1 METTTMDT
9 TKNSLTRRGFVQAS
23 GLSAAALAG
32 SSLASPLG
40 KAWAGGT
47 RQTIK
52 VGVIGCGGRG
62 TGAAWNALEADEDVV
77 ISHFADLFPDRIDS
91 ARSTLIAEWGD
102 RITAT
107 DRDCFTGLDA
117 YLRLCGQG
125 VDYVILAT
133 PPHFRP
139 LHIST
144 AIGLGKHVFAEK
156 PVAVDPVGIRAVF
169 AAHKEAD
176 RRGLSAVAGTQRRHE
191 QCYLEYIQRIADGA
205 IGTPISGSCYWNM
218 GELWSKDR
226 TPEMSDME
234 WQLRNWLYFT
244 WLSGDHITEQHVHN
258 LDVINWI
265 NGGPPVRAMGMGG
278 RQVRTDPR
286 FGHIFDHFA
295 VEYEYANGFV
305 LTSMCR
311 QTNGCAN
318 RVEERVRGTLGSSK
332 TTSNFAEIYGPNE
345 WKFAGTQLSPYIQE
359 HKDLIAAI
367 RSGNRVNELRQV
379 AESTLT
385 AIMGRMSA
393 YTGKAVTWDFAMNS
407 KLDLTPES
415 YDFGPIE
422 MPPVPMPGKTPLV

>member
-1 METTTMDT
+1 MTTE
-9 TKNSLTRRGFVQAS
+9 KNVSRRRFVQS
-23 GLSAAALAG
+23 SSLSAAAVVGGGLAG
-32 SSLASPLG
+32 GSLASPLNR
-40 KAWAGGT
+40 AWAGGA

-62 TGAAWNALEADEDVV
+62 TGAAWNALEADDDVV
-77 ISHFADLFPDRIDS
+77 ISHFADLFPDRVES
-91 ARSTLIAEWGD
+91 SRSTLVAEWGD

-107 DRDCFTGLDA
+107 DRDCFSGWDA
-117 YLRLCGQG
+117 YLHLCGQG

-144 AIGLGKHVFAEK
+144 AVALGKHIFAEK

-169 AAHKEAD
+169 AAHEEAE
-176 RRGLSAVAGTQRRHE
+176 RRSLCAVAGTQRRHE
-191 QCYLEYIQRIADGA
+191 QCYIDAVHRITEGA
-205 IGTPISGSCYWNM
+205 IGRPVSGSCYWNM

-318 RVEERVRGTLGSSK
+318 RVEERIHGTEGSAR
-332 TTSNFAEIYGPNE
+332 TSSAFAEIKGPNA
-345 WKFAGTQLSPYIQE
+345 WKFEGPQTNPYVQE
-359 HKDLIAAI
+359 HKNLIHAI
-367 RSGNRVNELRQV
+367 RSGERINELRQV

-393 YTGKAVTWDFAMNS
+393 YTGKEVTLEFALNS
-407 KLDLTPES
+407 KLDLTPVAYE
-415 YDFGPIE
+415 FGPLE
-422 MPPVPMPGKTPLV
+422 MPPVPMPGKTELI